1 MHTAMVCAAL
11 VAIASAE
18 PKEWDYGPGG
28 WRDARAAQTEPEVGN
43 VRDGTARMT
52 RTNDAA
58 LTIEPPAP
66 INIDPSFDPIVND
79 LDRNPKRAFKRTVEW
94 LLANPTDPLRDQ
106 GLYLAA
112 TALFEY
118 GNRAKSFFY
127 CDELLDTYPESPLF
141 DDALR
146 LQFTI
151 ADEFLDGYKERIAG
165 MAISDG
171 ESKAIEMLFRIQE
184 RAPGS
189 PLAEQA
195 VLRAADNFYGKRDY
209 DFAAI
214 YYQAYVEAY
223 PRSPQTPEARLR
235 LAFSNLFQYRGPE
248 FDSGPVIE
256 ARNDLV
262 ELIGSEPEMSQ
273 ERELQRVVSEID
285 AELVKKRL
293 TSGDYYRRTGEKRA
307 AAMMYQSVLDDYPL
321 APQADVARRKL
332 EALGDVDLDFLKPE
346 TAVEAE

>member
-1 MHTAMVCAAL
+1 MHTAMVCVVLAGLAG
-11 VAIASAE
+11 AE

-28 WRDARAAQTEPEVGN
+28 WRDARKTQSAPDAAG
-43 VRDGTARMT
+43 VRDGVAQST

-58 LTIEPPAP
+58 LTVEPPAP
-66 INIDPSFDPIVND
+66 INIDPVFDPIVTD
-79 LDRNPKRAFKRTVEW
+79 LDRNPKRAFKRTVDW

-106 GLYLAA
+106 ALYLAA
-112 TALFEY
+112 TSLFEY

-127 CDELLDTYPESPLF
+127 CDELMDTYPESPLY

-165 MAISDG
+165 MPIADG
-171 ESKAIEMLFRIQE
+171 EDKAVEMLFRIQE

-195 VLRAADNFYGKRDY
+195 VLRAADHFYNQRDF

-214 YYQAYVEAY
+214 YYQAHVEAY
-223 PRSPQTPEARLR
+223 PRSPQASEARLR

-248 FDSGPVIE
+248 FDSGPVID

-262 ELIGSEPEMSQ
+262 ELIGAEPELASERDLRQ
-273 ERELQRVVSEID
+273 VVVEIDRELVQ
-285 AELVKKRL
+285 KRI
-293 TSGDYYRRTGEKRA
+293 TSGDYYRRVGEKRA

-321 APQADVARRKL
+321 SPLAETAQRKL
-332 EALGDVDLDFLKPE
+332 EALGPVDLSL
-346 TAVEAE
+346 EAE